1 MLLLLS
7 PPCML
12 VIWFL
17 RHKWPQLP
25 HSALVHFQSSKRKCI
40 QIRTDEETKGWSLH
54 WCWSSDDHHCTD
66 DHHQMI
72 TDDDQ
77 PLRPIA
83 QEGDIFSQWLGWQ
96 LNYTFDR
103 KLDFVG
109 WKKLT
114 WIWLGFCGE
123 DVCWTKITFLCKCLI
138 CIFLYLPSTMLMSML
153 IQHLKN
159 IISTRESVLSP
170 NISYQ
175 KC

>member
-1 MLLLLS
+1 M
-7 PPCML
+7 
-12 VIWFL
+12 
-17 RHKWPQLP
+17 KKQK
-25 HSALVHFQSSKRKCI
+25 A
-40 QIRTDEETKGWSLH
+40 D
-54 WCWSSDDHHCTD
+54 HCTD
-66 DHHQMI
+66 VDHQMI

-138 CIFLYLPSTMLMSML
+138 CIFLYLPSTMLMSMW
-153 IQHLKN
+153 IQHHFNSGVGLESRYFLSEMLNFRAFGEYKKWHMSWLK
-159 IISTRESVLSP
+159 E
-170 NISYQ
+170 NISYGWKENQ
-175 KC
+175 ILVNKRDDIFGGINIKSLFCWR